1 MLNDWTEKL
10 GFFMTIEDK
19 SFILTSKDKESRKFL
34 LVAWQFTFWQEYQPR
49 NTLKYKQTKHKIRI
63 HYVY

>member
-1 MLNDWTEKL
+1 
-10 GFFMTIEDK
+10 MTIEDK